1 MTFFVS
7 TISCEPTKFSW
18 IYDGDMKEL
27 ISFGNLDLIFK
38 VTAVKTENPQWGG
51 GGGGGEGDTC
61 FSENTVTSCSSDRK
75 GF

>member
-1 MTFFVS
+1 
-7 TISCEPTKFSW
+7 
-18 IYDGDMKEL
+18 MKEL

-38 VTAVKTENPQWGG
+38 VTAVKMENSQWGG
-51 GGGGGEGDTC
+51 GGGGGRGGDTC